1 MKLHLN
7 EKKPANSIIKGRTKR
22 TRNEPKWRGTLADWN
37 KVKWNGMRWN
47 DTHQLGTLLRWSQ
60 VTPIK
65 PKMFP
70 HSAMPFGRPRSV
82 DLMSRSLNPSLDGL
96 VLHGAGLGGASGGAS
111 GTASAGPG
119 SAMWR
124 SRSGLD
130 RCLKRILL
138 WFFTE
143 KNETSTRFISFRFT
157 YNVTGMAKKEL
168 SEFHNG
174 DKLSFALHIS
184 CSIKWAILFAGDQLW
199 TF

>member
-96 VLHGAGLGGASGGAS
+96 V
-111 GTASAGPG
+111 
-119 SAMWR
+119 
-124 SRSGLD
+124 RSGVLFSHFPKMNFVEFKLLISNIVLFHLYP
-130 RCLKRILL
+130 RLYFSYRRWNFELNANARIIHHQMHQCNTLPDFPIFRTRTLL
-138 WFFTE
+138 NSICWFQ
-143 KNETSTRFISFRFT
+143 
-157 YNVTGMAKKEL
+157 
-168 SEFHNG
+168 
-174 DKLSFALHIS
+174 
-184 CSIKWAILFAGDQLW
+184 ILF
-199 TF
+199 F